1 MNARAAHVDAM
12 IDLGRDAAATAQAG
26 SIFCL
31 VGDLG
36 AGKTH
41 WTKGLVDGLGSAS
54 DVTSPTF
61 SLVQEYRG
69 GRLPV
74 FHFDLYR
81 VESAD
86 ALLAIGW
93 DEYLDAGG
101 VVVLEWADRF
111 PELIPGDAT
120 WLRFRIAED
129 GSREIFS

>member
-1 MNARAAHVDAM
+1 MTARAATVEAM
-12 IDLGRDAAATAQAG
+12 LELGREAG
-26 SIFCL
+26 SQAHAGSVFCL

-41 WTKGLVDGLGSAS
+41 WTKGLVDGLGSAA

-81 VESAD
+81 VESEE

-111 PELIPGDAT
+111 PDLIPADAT

-129 GSREIFS
+129 GSREIF